1 MQSVSATFNKQLCHW
16 FHLEKNY
23 KNCKYRKAACK
34 MLVKLT
40 LGRNFINVGWKT
52 RDNFSRYYFSVTFL
66 LPSPDQKCDK
76 AGDEHFNSKTIKS
89 SSASSHRTS
98 SFTTTTTTRY
108 EHRTL
113 IKNVVGQFS
122 PSGGRYSI
130 LNRDFSL
137 KGSTENVAR
146 YRFNITVNFPIR

>member
-1 MQSVSATFNKQLCHW
+1 MTLFFALQISKGAYENLDPALKLYIRHGRHC
-16 FHLEKNY
+16 LKNFGY
-23 KNCKYRKAACK
+23 KNLFFCR
-34 MLVKLT
+34 
-40 LGRNFINVGWKT
+40 R
-52 RDNFSRYYFSVTFL
+52 SFSVTFL
-66 LPSPDQKCDK
+66 LPSPDQNCDDDK
-76 AGDEHFNSKTIKS
+76 AGDEHFNSKPIKTS
-89 SSASSHRTS
+89 NSSSHRTS

-146 YRFNITVNFPIR
+146 